1 MLSARKNLAM
11 SPKRMKFSEFLKE
24 FRTLKNLST
33 AKELY
38 EFLGGEKVLGISIR
52 HFQVI
57 DSGKYQPSV
66 ELLMHVFN
74 KVETPDQKALVLS
87 YFLSV
92 LGRNKNSKPLL
103 DFIENNLNPSVQTS
117 KDNIWE
123 SGKKMMFYS
132 EEQLDFFINNPDAMR
147 FHKKLLLYDKVEL
160 AKTNIPNVKI
170 NKMIELDLV
179 IVKNQTA
186 YPSRAIYRIPSH
198 DNSAPRAVA
207 KGTQYI
213 QAHLDLYLSKEG
225 NSNQKLVHALQ
236 LVKPSAAKR
245 ILEQMEAF
253 KKWIQTTAESTPS
266 DDLVPMAFI
275 GFAKELDKKE
285 LGV

>member
-1 MLSARKNLAM
+1 
-11 SPKRMKFSEFLKE
+11 MKFSEFLKE

-33 AKELY
+33 AKELHEY
-38 EFLGGEKVLGISIR
+38 LGGEKVLGISVR

-74 KVETPDQKALVLS
+74 KVDTTDQKVLVLS

-92 LGRNKNSKPLL
+92 LGRNKNSKALL

-123 SGKKMMFYS
+123 SGKQVMFYS

-147 FHKKLLLYDKVEL
+147 FHKKAILYDRIELSKANIPSAKISKMVEL
-160 AKTNIPNVKI
+160 ELIEVKS
-170 NKMIELDLV
+170 NQ
-179 IVKNQTA
+179 IV
-186 YPSRAIYRIPSH
+186 PSRSIYRIPSY

-225 NSNQKLVHALQ
+225 NPNQKLVHALQ

-253 KKWIQTTAESTPS
+253 KKWIQTTAESVPS

-275 GFAKELDKKE
+275 GFAKELNKKE
-285 LGV
+285 LGA